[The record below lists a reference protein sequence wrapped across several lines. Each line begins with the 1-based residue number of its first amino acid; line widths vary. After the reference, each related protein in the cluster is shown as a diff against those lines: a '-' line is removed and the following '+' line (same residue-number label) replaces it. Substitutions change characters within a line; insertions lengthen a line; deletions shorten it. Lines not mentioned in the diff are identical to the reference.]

1 MRRGLTALCALFALA
16 VVPAAHA
23 GGPTMAVGATEEV
36 LRQTDPALAKAQM
49 DLAKLAGFDSVRVTE
64 IWAPGQTSPTA
75 ENLTELQNV
84 VASARLVGIRPYVS
98 ITNFGSRTTPLTAE
112 DRAQFAQFAAATA
125 RALPTVRDFI
135 VGNEPNLNRFWLP
148 QFNPDGSNAAA
159 PAYVALLAETY
170 DALKAVSP
178 TINVV
183 GGAVSPRG
191 GDRPG
196 TGRDTHSP
204 TKFIPDMGAAYRASG
219 RTKPL
224 MDMFGFHPYTDNSSQ
239 PPTFEHPNTT
249 TVAIADYRKLVGL
262 LGQAFDGTAQAGS
275 TLPILYD
282 EFGIESQIPDAKAP
296 LYNGSEPTTTRPVD
310 ERTQGEYYRQAVA
323 LAFCQPN
330 VRGMLMFHIVDEP
343 GLPQWQSGVFYVDGT
358 AKSSL
363 PAMRTAVGFVR
374 RGIIARCPGMRL
386 TVVGKLAGQRHTP
399 EGRSF
404 LLTCDIDCNYVAR
417 IQRLPALTTVRT
429 ISGRAGG
436 RRTVRVAFPPT
447 LAPGEYRFSARLVA
461 PVNPGPT
468 TMLVS
473 GPFRV
478 RATNR

>member
-1 MRRGLTALCALFALA
+1 MRRGLTAVVALLALTL
-16 VVPAAHA
+16 VSTAAA

-36 LRQTDPALAKAQM
+36 LRQSDPALAKAQM
-49 DLAKLAGFDSVRVTE
+49 DLAKLAGFDTVRVTE
-64 IWAPGQTSPTA
+64 IWAPGQTRPTDESLA
-75 ENLTELQNV
+75 ELRNV
-84 VASARLVGIRPYVS
+84 VASARLAGIRPYVS
-98 ITNFGSRTTPLTAE
+98 ITNFGSRTTPLTAQHRSE
-112 DRAQFAQFAAATA
+112 FAQFAAATA
-125 RALPTVRDFI
+125 RALPTVRDYI
-135 VGNEPNLNRFWLP
+135 IGNEPNLNRFWMP

-178 TINVV
+178 TINVI

-219 RTKPL
+219 RTRPL

-249 TVAIADYRKLVGL
+249 TVAIADYGKLVRL
-262 LGQAFDGTAQAGS
+262 LGQAFDGTQQRGS

-282 EFGIESQIPDAKAP
+282 EFGIESVIPAAKAS
-296 LYNGSEPTTTRPVD
+296 LYSGNEPTTTRPVD
-310 ERTQGEYYRQAVA
+310 ERTQGDYYRQALA

-330 VRGMLMFHIVDEP
+330 VRGILMFHTVDEP
-343 GLPQWQSGVFYVDGT
+343 GLPAWQSGLFYADGT

-363 PAMRTAVGFVR
+363 PATRTAIGMVR
-374 RGIIARCPGMRL
+374 RGIIARCPGMQL
-386 TVVGKLAGQRHTP
+386 TVVGRIGGQRHTP
-399 EGRSF
+399 TGRSF
-404 LLTCDIDCNYVAR
+404 LLTCDIDCNYQAR
-417 IQRLPALTTVRT
+417 IQRLPATTTVRT
-429 ISGRAGG
+429 VSGRAGG
-436 RRTVRVAFPPT
+436 RRSVRVQFPPT
-447 LAPGEYRFSARLVA
+447 LAPGTYRFSVRLVA

-468 TMLVS
+468 TTLVS
-473 GPFRV
+473 AAFRV
-478 RATNR
+478 RPQR

>member
-1 MRRGLTALCALFALA
+1 MSRGLTALAALLALT
-16 VVPAAHA
+16 VVPAATA
-23 GGPTMAVGATEEV
+23 GGPTMSVGATEEV
-36 LRQTDPALAKAQM
+36 LRQSDPALAKAQM
-49 DLAKLAGFDSVRVTE
+49 DLARLAGFDSVRVTE
-64 IWAPGQTSPTA
+64 IWAPGQTRPTDQ
-75 ENLTELQNV
+75 NLVELRNV
-84 VASARLVGIRPYVS
+84 VASARLAGIRPYVS
-98 ITNFGSRTTPLTAE
+98 ITNFGSRTTPLTAQ
-112 DRAQFAQFAAATA
+112 DRAQFSQFAASVA
-125 RALPTVRDFI
+125 RSLPTVRDFI

-178 TINVV
+178 TINVI

-249 TVAIADYRKLVGL
+249 TVAIADYGKLVAL
-262 LGQAFDGTAQAGS
+262 LGQAFDGTAQSGS

-282 EFGIESQIPDAKAP
+282 EFGIESQIPAEKAG
-296 LYNGSEPTTTRPVD
+296 LYSGNEPTTTRPVD
-310 ERTQGEYYRQAVA
+310 EGTQANYYRQALA

-330 VRGMLMFHIVDEP
+330 VRGILMFHIVDEP
-343 GLPQWQSGVFYVDGT
+343 GLPAWQSGLFYVDGT
-358 AKSSL
+358 AKTSL
-363 PAMRTAVGFVR
+363 PALRTAVGFVR

-386 TVVGKLAGQRHTP
+386 TVVAKLGGQRHTP
-399 EGRSF
+399 TVRSF
-404 LLTCDIDCNYVAR
+404 LLTCDIDCNYQAR
-417 IQRLPALTTVRT
+417 IQRLPAAATVRT
-429 ISGRAGG
+429 VSGRAGG
-436 RRTVRVAFPPT
+436 RRSLRVQFPPT
-447 LAPGEYRFSARLVA
+447 LAPGTYRFSVRVVA

-468 TMLVS
+468 TTLVS

-478 RATNR
+478 RT

>member
-1 MRRGLTALCALFALA
+1 
-16 VVPAAHA
+16 
-23 GGPTMAVGATEEV
+23 MAVGATEEV
-36 LRQTDPALAKAQM
+36 LRQADPALAKAQM
-49 DLAKLAGFDSVRVTE
+49 DLAKLAGFDTVRVTE
-64 IWAPGQTSPTA
+64 IWAPGQTRPTDESLA
-75 ENLTELQNV
+75 ELRNV

-98 ITNFGSRTTPLTAE
+98 ITNFGSRTSPLTAQ
-112 DRAQFAQFAAATA
+112 DRSQFAQFAAATA
-125 RALPTVRDFI
+125 RALPTVRDYI
-135 VGNEPNLNRFWLP
+135 IGNEPNLNRFWMP

-178 TINVV
+178 TINVI
-183 GGAVSPRG
+183 GGAISPRG

-219 RTKPL
+219 RTRPL

-249 TVAIADYRKLVGL
+249 TVAIADYGKLVRL
-262 LGQAFDGTAQAGS
+262 LGQAFDGTPQRGS

-282 EFGIESQIPDAKAP
+282 EFGVESLIPAEKAS
-296 LYNGSEPTTTRPVD
+296 LYSGNEPTTTRPVD
-310 ERTQGEYYRQAVA
+310 ERTQSEYYRQALA

-330 VRGMLMFHIVDEP
+330 VRGMLMFHVVDEP
-343 GLPQWQSGVFYVDGT
+343 GLPAWQSGLFYVDGT

-363 PAMRTAVGFVR
+363 PATRTAVGLVR

-386 TVVGKLAGQRHTP
+386 TVVGRLAGQRHTP
-399 EGRSF
+399 TGRSF
-404 LLTCDIDCNYVAR
+404 LLTCDIDCNYQAR
-417 IQRLPALTTVRT
+417 IQRLPAATTVRT
-429 ISGRAGG
+429 VSGRAGG
-436 RRTVRVAFPPT
+436 RRSVRVQFPPT
-447 LAPGEYRFSARLVA
+447 LAPGTYRFSVRLVA

-468 TMLVS
+468 TTLVS
-473 GPFRV
+473 GQFRV
-478 RATNR
+478 RS

>member
-1 MRRGLTALCALFALA
+1 MRRGLTALVALLA
-16 VVPAAHA
+16 ASVVPAATA

-36 LRQTDPALAKAQM
+36 LRQSDPALAKAQM
-49 DLAKLAGFDSVRVTE
+49 DLAKLAGFDTVRVTE
-64 IWAPGQTSPTA
+64 IWAPGQTRPT
-75 ENLTELQNV
+75 EESLTELRNV
-84 VASARLVGIRPYVS
+84 VASARLAGIRPYVS
-98 ITNFGSRTTPLTAE
+98 ITNFGSRTTPLTPQ
-112 DRAQFAQFAAATA
+112 DRSQFAQFAAATA
-125 RALPTVRDFI
+125 RALPTVRDYI
-135 VGNEPNLNRFWLP
+135 IGNEPNLNRFWMP

-178 TINVV
+178 TINVI

-219 RTKPL
+219 RTRPL

-249 TVAIADYRKLVGL
+249 TVAIADYAKLVRL
-262 LGQAFDGTAQAGS
+262 LGQAFDGSPQRGS

-282 EFGIESQIPDAKAP
+282 EFGIESLIPTAKAG
-296 LYNGSEPTTTRPVD
+296 LYTGTEPTTTRPVD
-310 ERTQGEYYRQAVA
+310 ERTQGDYYRQALA

-330 VRGMLMFHIVDEP
+330 VRGILMFHTVDEP
-343 GLPQWQSGVFYVDGT
+343 GLPAWQSGLFYVDGT

-363 PAMRTAVGFVR
+363 PATRTAIGLVR
-374 RGIIARCPGMRL
+374 RGIIARCPGMQL
-386 TVVGKLAGQRHTP
+386 TVAGRIGGQRHTP
-399 EGRSF
+399 TGRSF
-404 LLTCDIDCNYVAR
+404 LLTCDIDCNYQAR
-417 IQRLPALTTVRT
+417 IQRLPAATTVRT
-429 ISGRAGG
+429 VSGRAGG
-436 RRTVRVAFPPT
+436 RRSVRVQFPPT
-447 LAPGEYRFSARLVA
+447 LAPGRYRFSVRLVA

-468 TMLVS
+468 TTLVS
-473 GPFRV
+473 GEFRV
-478 RATNR
+478 RG

>member
-1 MRRGLTALCALFALA
+1 MKRGLTALVSLLALVA
-16 VVPAAHA
+16 VPAAAA

-36 LRQTDPALAKAQM
+36 LRHADPVRAKAQM
-49 DLAKLAGFDSVRVTE
+49 DLARLAGFDSVRVTE
-64 IWAPGQTSPTA
+64 FWAPGQTRPTD
-75 ENLTELQNV
+75 ENLVELRNV
-84 VASARLVGIRPYVS
+84 VATARLVGIRPYVS
-98 ITNFGSRTTPLTAE
+98 ITNFGSRTTPLTAQ

-125 RALPTVRDFI
+125 RALPTVRDYI
-135 VGNEPNLNRFWLP
+135 IGNEPNLNRFWMP

-159 PAYVALLAETY
+159 PAYVSLLAETY

-178 TINVV
+178 TINVI
-183 GGAVSPRG
+183 GGAISPRG

-219 RTKPL
+219 RNRPL

-239 PPTFEHPNTT
+239 PPSTQHPNTT
-249 TVAIADYRKLVGL
+249 TVAIADYGKLVGL
-262 LGQAFDGTAQAGS
+262 LGRAFDGTPQAGS

-282 EFGIESQIPDAKAP
+282 EFGIESQIPAAKAGV
-296 LYNGSEPTTTRPVD
+296 YSGNEPATTRPVD
-310 ERTQGEYYRQAVA
+310 ERTQGDYYRQALA

-330 VRGMLMFHIVDEP
+330 VRGVLMFHIVDEP
-343 GLPQWQSGVFYVDGT
+343 GLPAWQSGVFYADGT
-358 AKSSL
+358 PKASL
-363 PAMRTAVGFVR
+363 PAMRTAVGLVR

-386 TVVGKLAGQRHTP
+386 TVVGKLGGQRHTP
-399 EGRSF
+399 QGRSA
-404 LLTCDIDCNYVAR
+404 LLTCDIDCNFQAR

-429 ISGRAGG
+429 VSGRAGG
-436 RRTVRVAFPPT
+436 RRSLRIQFPPT
-447 LAPGEYRFSARLVA
+447 LAPGTYRFQVRLVA

-468 TMLVS
+468 TTLVS

-478 RATNR
+478 RG

>member
-1 MRRGLTALCALFALA
+1 MRPRLTAIAVLLALA
-16 VVPAAHA
+16 AVPAATA
-23 GGPTMAVGATEEV
+23 GGPTMGVGATEEV

-49 DLAKLAGFDSVRVTE
+49 DLARLAGFDSVRVTE
-64 IWAPGQTSPTA
+64 IWAPGQTRPTD
-75 ENLTELQNV
+75 ENLTELRNV
-84 VASARLVGIRPYVS
+84 VASARLAGIRPYVS
-98 ITNFGSRTTPLTAE
+98 VTHFGSRTTPLTAT

-178 TINVV
+178 TINVI
-183 GGAVSPRG
+183 GGAISPRG

-219 RTKPL
+219 RTRPL
-224 MDMFGFHPYTDNSSQ
+224 MDVFGFHPYTDNSSQ

-249 TVAIADYRKLVGL
+249 TVAIADYRKLVTL
-262 LGQAFDGTAQAGS
+262 LGQAFDGTPQPGS

-282 EFGIESQIPDAKAP
+282 EFGIESQIPAAKTS
-296 LYNGSEPTTTRPVD
+296 LYSGSEPTTTRPVD
-310 ERTQGEYYRQAVA
+310 ERTQGDYYRQALA

-330 VRGMLMFHIVDEP
+330 VRGILLFHIVDEP
-343 GLPQWQSGVFYVDGT
+343 GFPAWQSGLFYVDGT

-363 PAMRTAVGFVR
+363 PALRTAVGFVR
-374 RGIIARCPGMRL
+374 RGIIARCPGMQLVVKPRL
-386 TVVGKLAGQRHTP
+386 GGQRHTP
-399 EGRSF
+399 TGRSF
-404 LLTCDIDCNYVAR
+404 LLTCDIDCNYQAR
-417 IQRLPALTTVRT
+417 IQRLPAATTVRT
-429 ISGRAGG
+429 SSGRAGG
-436 RRTVRVAFPPT
+436 RRSVRVAFPPT
-447 LAPGEYRFSARLVA
+447 LAPGTYRFAVRVVA

-468 TMLVS
+468 TALVS
-473 GPFRV
+473 APFRV
-478 RATNR
+478 RS